1 MRKSDSNVVPVAGI
15 INIMCHNGK
24 SSLARNFG
32 GIARFIAVVAA
43 CLGTAGAILF
53 ADVALGLTWWHWAG
67 ICAVLALAVLVLG
80 EATARCVEED
90 E

>member
-15 INIMCHNGK
+15 INIMCHKGK

-43 CLGTAGAILF
+43 CLGVAGAILF
-53 ADVALGLTWWHWAG
+53 ADVALRLTWWHWAG
-67 ICAVLALAVLVLG
+67 ICAVLALAVLALG
-80 EATARCVEED
+80 EATARCDED
-90 E
+90 YE